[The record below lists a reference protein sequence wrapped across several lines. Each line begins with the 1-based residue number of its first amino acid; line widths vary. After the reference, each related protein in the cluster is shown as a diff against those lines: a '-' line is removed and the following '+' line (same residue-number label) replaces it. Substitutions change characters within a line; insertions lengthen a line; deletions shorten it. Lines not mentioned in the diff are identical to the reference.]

1 MQKRKLGNSALETAP
16 LVLGGNVFG
25 WTADEPTSFAILD
38 AFVDA
43 GFNMIDTADIYS
55 FWAPGNKGGTSE
67 DGDAIVLESWSKR
80 SNPLEV
86 VAHLIYIIRRYH
98 PRAFGIQ
105 KVGYEMS
112 PTQRGLKRSY
122 ILKTVEESLKRLRTD
137 YIDLYQS
144 HIDDPDTPV
153 DETLEAHAQLVRQGK
168 ARFIGASNFGAP
180 RVRESLDTSRRK
192 GYPRYQTLQPLYSL
206 SDRKDF
212 EEELEPLCV
221 EEGLGVITYFSLAS
235 GFLTGKYRSEKDLE
249 GKSRAGEVRKHMT
262 PRGQKILAA
271 LDEVAGKHEV
281 RQGQVALAWL
291 LARPSVTAPIS
302 SATSLDQLK
311 ELIDATRI
319 KLDRDSIATLDKAS
333 AWR

>member
-1 MQKRKLGNSALETAP
+1 MQKRKLGNSGLEIAP

-43 GFNMIDTADIYS
+43 GFNMIDTADVYS
-55 FWAPGNKGGTSE
+55 FWAPGNKGGESE
-67 DGDAIVLESWSKR
+67 TVIGNWLKQHGRRDKVLIAS
-80 SNPLEV
+80 
-86 VAHLIYIIRRYH
+86 
-98 PRAFGIQ
+98 

-122 ILKTVEESLKRLRTD
+122 ILKTVEESLKRLKTD
-137 YIDLYQS
+137 YVDLYQS

-180 RVRESLDTSRRK
+180 RLKESLETSRK
-192 GYPRYQTLQPLYSL
+192 QGYPRYQTLQPLYSL
-206 SDRKDF
+206 SDRQDF
-212 EEELEPLCV
+212 EAELEPLCV

-249 GKSRAGEVRKHMT
+249 GKSRAGEVKKHMT

-271 LDEVAGKHEV
+271 LDEVARKHEV
-281 RQGQVALAWL
+281 KQGQVALAWL
-291 LARPSVTAPIS
+291 LARPSVTAPIA
-302 SATSLDQLK
+302 SATSLDQMESLIRSAALK
-311 ELIDATRI
+311 LSSADIGELEA
-319 KLDRDSIATLDKAS
+319 AS
-333 AWR
+333 A

>member
-1 MQKRKLGNSALETAP
+1 MQKRKLGTSGLETAP

-55 FWAPGNKGGTSE
+55 FWAPGNKGGESE
-67 DGDAIVLESWSKR
+67 TVIGNWLKKRGGRNKVLIAS
-80 SNPLEV
+80 
-86 VAHLIYIIRRYH
+86 
-98 PRAFGIQ
+98 
-105 KVGYEMS
+105 KVGYEAS

-122 ILKTVEESLKRLRTD
+122 ILKTVEESLKRLKTD
-137 YIDLYQS
+137 HIDLYQS

-180 RVRESLDTSRRK
+180 RLKESLETSRKK
-192 GYPRYQTLQPLYSL
+192 GHPRYQTLQPLYNL

-212 EEELEPLCV
+212 EEALEPLCV
-221 EEGLGVITYFSLAS
+221 EEGLGVLTYFSLAS

-249 GKSRAGEVRKHMT
+249 GKSRAGEVKKHMT
-262 PRGQKILAA
+262 PRGQKILAT
-271 LDEVAGKHEV
+271 LDEVARKHEV
-281 RQGQVALAWL
+281 KPGQIALAWL

-302 SATSLDQLK
+302 SATSLAQLA
-311 ELIDATRI
+311 ELIAATRI
-319 KLDRDSIATLDKAS
+319 KLDRGSIAALDEAS

>member
-1 MQKRKLGNSALETAP
+1 MQKRKLGSSGLETAP

-38 AFVDA
+38 AFVAA

-55 FWAPGNKGGTSE
+55 FWAPGNKGGESE
-67 DGDAIVLESWSKR
+67 TVIGNWLKKRGGRDKVLIGS
-80 SNPLEV
+80 
-86 VAHLIYIIRRYH
+86 
-98 PRAFGIQ
+98 

-122 ILKTVEESLKRLRTD
+122 ILKTVEESLERLKTD

-180 RVRESLDTSRRK
+180 RLKESLETSRK
-192 GYPRYQTLQPLYSL
+192 QGHPRYQTLQPLYNL

-212 EEELEPLCV
+212 EAELEPLCV
-221 EEGLGVITYFSLAS
+221 AEGLGVITYFSLAS

-249 GKSRAGEVRKHMT
+249 GKSRAGEVKKHMT

-281 RQGQVALAWL
+281 KQGQVALAWL
-291 LARPSVTAPIS
+291 LARPSVTAPIA
-302 SATSLDQLK
+302 SATSLAQLK
-311 ELIDATRI
+311 ELIAATRI
-319 KLDRDSIATLDKAS
+319 KLDRGSIAALDQAS

>member
-55 FWAPGNKGGTSE
+55 FWAPGNKGGESE
-67 DGDAIVLESWSKR
+67 TVIGNWLKKRGGRDKVL
-80 SNPLEV
+80 
-86 VAHLIYIIRRYH
+86 I
-98 PRAFGIQ
+98 GT

-249 GKSRAGEVRKHMT
+249 GKSRAGEGRKHMT

-319 KLDRDSIATLDKAS
+319 KLDRGSIAALDKAS

>member
-55 FWAPGNKGGTSE
+55 FWAPGNKGGESE
-67 DGDAIVLESWSKR
+67 TVIGNWLKKRGGRDKVL
-80 SNPLEV
+80 
-86 VAHLIYIIRRYH
+86 I
-98 PRAFGIQ
+98 GT

-235 GFLTGKYRSEKDLE
+235 GFLTGKYRSEKDLV

-281 RQGQVALAWL
+281 KQGQVALAWL

-302 SATSLDQLK
+302 SATSLDQLE
-311 ELIDATRI
+311 ELIEATRI
-319 KLDRDSIATLDKAS
+319 KLDRGSIAALDRAS

>member
-1 MQKRKLGNSALETAP
+1 MQKRKLGKSGLETAP

-55 FWAPGNKGGTSE
+55 FWAPGNQGGESE
-67 DGDAIVLESWSKR
+67 TVIGNWLKKRGGRDKVLIGS
-80 SNPLEV
+80 
-86 VAHLIYIIRRYH
+86 
-98 PRAFGIQ
+98 

-122 ILKTVEESLKRLRTD
+122 ILKTVEESLKRLKTD

-180 RVRESLDTSRRK
+180 RLKESLETSRKK
-192 GYPRYQTLQPLYSL
+192 GHPRYQTLQPLYNL

-212 EEELEPLCV
+212 EAELEPLCV

-249 GKSRAGEVRKHMT
+249 GKSRAGEVKKHMT

-271 LDEVAGKHEV
+271 LDEVARKHEV
-281 RQGQVALAWL
+281 KQGQIALAWL

-302 SATSLDQLK
+302 SATSLDQLA
-311 ELIDATRI
+311 ELIEATRI
-319 KLDRDSIATLDKAS
+319 KLDRGSIAALDQAS

>member
-1 MQKRKLGNSALETAP
+1 MQKRKLGHSGLETGP

-38 AFVDA
+38 AFVGA

-55 FWAPGNKGGTSE
+55 FWAPGNKGGESE
-67 DGDAIVLESWSKR
+67 TVIGNWLRKRGGRDKVL
-80 SNPLEV
+80 
-86 VAHLIYIIRRYH
+86 I
-98 PRAFGIQ
+98 GT

-122 ILKTVEESLKRLRTD
+122 ILKTVEESLKRLKSD

-180 RVRESLDTSRRK
+180 RLSESLETSRKK

-249 GKSRAGEVRKHMT
+249 GKSRAGEVKKHMT

-271 LDEVAGKHEV
+271 LDAVAGKHEA
-281 RQGQVALAWL
+281 RQGQIALAWL

-302 SATSLDQLK
+302 SATSRDQLE
-311 ELIDATRI
+311 ELIAATRI
-319 KLDRDSIATLDKAS
+319 KLDPASITALDKAS